1 MKKDVIKDCYF
12 YDHSLTYSSFFCYIR
27 SYSFINSIQKKTTS
41 KSNFITI
48 WKKNDFKIYLQ
59 KIIGFYVTSTF
70 SMSTLKLTFTTFAP
84 IYILIIGLYGVWFP
98 ELSQANSIF
107 FNFITWRC
115 KWLKICLV
123 HYQENI
129 HQLCCCDFQY
139 YHI

>member
-1 MKKDVIKDCYF
+1 MLLKIAIFMTIPWNILLSSVISGPIA
-12 YDHSLTYSSFFCYIR
+12 SLIVYK
-27 SYSFINSIQKKTTS
+27 KKTTS

-70 SMSTLKLTFTTFAP
+70 SMSTLKLTFTTFAS
-84 IYILIIGLYGVWFP
+84 IYILIIGLHGVWFP

-115 KWLKICLV
+115 KWLKICLI
-123 HYQENI
+123 HYQENV